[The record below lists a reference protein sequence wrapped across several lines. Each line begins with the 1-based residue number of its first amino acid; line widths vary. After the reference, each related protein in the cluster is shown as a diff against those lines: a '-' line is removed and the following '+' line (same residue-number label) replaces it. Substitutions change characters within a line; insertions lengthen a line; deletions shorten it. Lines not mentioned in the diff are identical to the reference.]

1 MDTTHNIDCDVFG
14 NSRTKKQLTAKH
26 QEKFLSV
33 QLVESWPNLLHH
45 ALGMTFQCYL
55 KVLTLSSSS
64 ANSEPTRHGFARQ
77 VVKHSPAPYKR

>member
-55 KVLTLSSSS
+55 
-64 ANSEPTRHGFARQ
+64 RF
-77 VVKHSPAPYKR
+77 